1 MKSLR
6 NHFSV
11 IFPLIFLLF
20 SFQFAKTIG
29 YIVDQYEKKIVDEY
43 NIVMVAVDSI
53 DEAEIQK
60 KIPEISTITQI
71 DPSVVLDKLKNDIS
85 KQNISLLELSLP
97 KFYSIKLISFPTS
110 LRLEGIKKSL
120 LEDKNITKIEAYAQ
134 TFDKIYRLLTITK
147 AISFVFLAF
156 VLVIS
161 LLLMLKQMRI
171 WVLEHRE
178 RMEIMSFFGAPF
190 WMKSAVLYR
199 LVVVDSIIATCVV
212 SAIFYFAPYY
222 SDLKQLMSELDMQV
236 PQMNLV
242 QDGGILLEISLFFA
256 LISVIIVIINLKSEK
271 S

>member
-11 IFPLIFLLF
+11 IFPLVFLLF

-43 NIVMVAVDSI
+43 NIIMVANDSI
-53 DEAEIQK
+53 DEANIER

-71 DPSVVLDKLKNDIS
+71 DPSMVLDKLKNDIS

-97 KFYSIKLISFPTS
+97 KFYSIKLRSFPTS
-110 LRLEGIKKSL
+110 LRLEGIKNTL
-120 LEDKNITKIEAYAQ
+120 LEDKNITKVEAYAQ
-134 TFDKIYRLLTITK
+134 TFDKIYRLLTITR

-156 VLVIS
+156 VLIIS

-190 WMKSAVLYR
+190 WMKSTVLYR
-199 LVVVDSIIATCVV
+199 LAIVDSLVSTCIVTT
-212 SAIFYFAPYY
+212 IFYFAPYY
-222 SDLKQLMSELDMQV
+222 EDLTSLLSELDMQA
-236 PQMNLV
+236 
-242 QDGGILLEISLFFA
+242 DRK
-256 LISVIIVIINLKSEK
+256 SVG
-271 S
+271 